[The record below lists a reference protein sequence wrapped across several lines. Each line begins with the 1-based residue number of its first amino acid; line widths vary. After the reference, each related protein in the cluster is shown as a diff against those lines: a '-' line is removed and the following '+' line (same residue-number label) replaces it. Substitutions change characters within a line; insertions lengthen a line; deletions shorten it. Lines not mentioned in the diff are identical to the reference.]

1 MEVILD
7 IAWAALIFGAL
18 ATGPIIT
25 WIAVAWLFT
34 DRRRPA
40 ARPESN

>member
-25 WIAVAWLFT
+25 WLAIAWLVT
-34 DRRRPA
+34 DRRRPS
-40 ARPESN
+40 ARPESS